1 MIVRG
6 QKYDVFFAGAPMLV
20 PVSGVVMV
28 VGTKCAPAD
37 GRTASPAAAAAA
49 AAITKLFEFILETSV
64 SVLSNE
70 RRASAPDQQI
80 NKQLQFLSKAKNSS
94 MSHSSRRVFTTSA
107 GLRLMRLKWLADS
120 AGCPAFRVGRV
131 GRWLNL

>member
-37 GRTASPAAAAAA
+37 GRTASPATAAAA
-49 AAITKLFEFILETSV
+49 AAITKLFKFILKTSI
-64 SVLSNE
+64 SLSSND

-80 NKQLQFLSKAKNSS
+80 NKHL
-94 MSHSSRRVFTTSA
+94 
-107 GLRLMRLKWLADS
+107 
-120 AGCPAFRVGRV
+120 
-131 GRWLNL
+131 